1 MRSYKLTEEE
11 KAILRA
17 FEQGEFKP
25 VRGGKKMLALL
36 RTRHPIMVDLPVGD
50 LKKLEAKAESRG
62 ISREKLASDVL
73 HQYSSL

>member
-1 MRSYKLTEEE
+1 
-11 KAILRA
+11 
-17 FEQGEFKP
+17 
-25 VRGGKKMLALL
+25 MLALL